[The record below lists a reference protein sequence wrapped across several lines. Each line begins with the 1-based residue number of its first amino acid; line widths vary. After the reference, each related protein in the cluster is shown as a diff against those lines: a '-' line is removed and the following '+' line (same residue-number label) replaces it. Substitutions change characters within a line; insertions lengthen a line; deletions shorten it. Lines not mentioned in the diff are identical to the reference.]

1 MLNNEAVKFARQY
14 DLLFTSKT
22 SSLNGNEIPLFR
34 AMKDSLMEASNKFD
48 VEEYHGTKNQVR
60 FTGDGINARTSA
72 RCELSD
78 LMIIVFSP
86 KTKEARLTYLQAKS
100 ERTKVNPSLSS
111 QFMANYEQWYLLSKR
126 PMIQGVGTFQPPQD
140 LLVNSVY
147 PSIGTFAF
155 FYKSASG
162 NFETFYVSADNLSPT
177 TTNKSKKGK
186 VEVLDKSHYF
196 SQANSYKECIS
207 SVNNYYFAYHL
218 YNMTIGSPIS
228 SKLVSTQNIRN
239 WICNIL
245 TKKISEES
253 KSDNSNELARE
264 LIKILEP
271 NEQTQ
276 GVSEFG
282 SKYLLVLKS
291 NNDF

>member
-1 MLNNEAVKFARQY
+1 
-14 DLLFTSKT
+14 
-22 SSLNGNEIPLFR
+22 
-34 AMKDSLMEASNKFD
+34 
-48 VEEYHGTKNQVR
+48 
-60 FTGDGINARTSA
+60 
-72 RCELSD
+72 
-78 LMIIVFSP
+78 
-86 KTKEARLTYLQAKS
+86 
-100 ERTKVNPSLSS
+100 
-111 QFMANYEQWYLLSKR
+111 MADYEQWYLLSKR

-162 NFETFYVSADNLSPT
+162 NFETFYASADNLSPT

-186 VEVLDKSHYF
+186 VELVDKSHYF
-196 SQANSYKECIS
+196 SKANSYKECIS
-207 SVNNYYFAYHL
+207 SINNYYFAYHL

-239 WICNIL
+239 WACNIL

-253 KSDNSNELARE
+253 KNDNSNELARE
-264 LIKILEP
+264 LIRILEP
-271 NEQTQ
+271 NEQIK
-276 GVSEFG
+276 GASGFG
-282 SKYLLVLKS
+282 SKYLLILKS